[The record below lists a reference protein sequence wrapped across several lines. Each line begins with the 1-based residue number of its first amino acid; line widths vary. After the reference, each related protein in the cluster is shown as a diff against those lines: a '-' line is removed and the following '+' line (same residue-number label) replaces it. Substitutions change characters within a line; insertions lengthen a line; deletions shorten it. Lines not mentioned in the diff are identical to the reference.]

1 MGSYCVCKSAPVRKL
16 EAELSSLAHRPAC
29 ARSRSSIEEI
39 SELLDFV
46 LYDTPKDNPFRDL
59 IAMAYQQAILLQ
71 AIIASSALH
80 MSNAYQTVIKFFKH
94 LNNEGLD
101 SEQHKLSGL
110 PID

>member
-1 MGSYCVCKSAPVRKL
+1 MGSYRVCKSAPVRKL

-39 SELLDFV
+39 SELFCKQCDHRQFSFAHVKRL
-46 LYDTPKDNPFRDL
+46 
-59 IAMAYQQAILLQ
+59 
-71 AIIASSALH
+71 S
-80 MSNAYQTVIKFFKH
+80 TVIKFFKH